1 MINSGLKKSTN
12 KYNLILGIDTSCDDT
27 SVGIVFKTKVL
38 ANAIS
43 SQIELHRKYG
53 GVVPGLAKRL
63 HAERIDFVIK
73 EAFNLA
79 SRNAKKLNLKEKITW
94 QDIDAIAVTY
104 GPGLA
109 VALEVGIAKAKEL
122 AQKYNKPLIAVD
134 HMEGH
139 LLSPLAANSK
149 GKAQVVLNK
158 KDFPILGLL
167 ISGGHTEL
175 VMMFDFGKYKIIGE
189 KLDDAVG
196 EAYDKV
202 ARMLGFGYP
211 GAPVLTEIAKK
222 GNPQKYQLPIPMAH
236 QENLNF
242 SYSGLKT
249 AVYYF
254 LKKLNDTG
262 VALNKRI
269 IQDLSASFEYS
280 AITELQLKLAA
291 ALKKY
296 HPKGVFVGGGVVA
309 SAKVRA
315 GLRKIVK
322 KFGAAL
328 YFPFHKKLYQDNAA
342 MIAIVGYFKAQR
354 REFAD
359 SSLDRDPRARL

>member
-175 VMMFDFGKYKIIGE
+175 VMMFDFGKYKIIS
-189 KLDDAVG
+189 KANLITIWRSIQV
-196 EAYDKV
+196 
-202 ARMLGFGYP
+202 
-211 GAPVLTEIAKK
+211 
-222 GNPQKYQLPIPMAH
+222 NP
-236 QENLNF
+236 
-242 SYSGLKT
+242 
-249 AVYYF
+249 
-254 LKKLNDTG
+254 
-262 VALNKRI
+262 
-269 IQDLSASFEYS
+269 
-280 AITELQLKLAA
+280 
-291 ALKKY
+291 
-296 HPKGVFVGGGVVA
+296 
-309 SAKVRA
+309 
-315 GLRKIVK
+315 
-322 KFGAAL
+322 
-328 YFPFHKKLYQDNAA
+328 
-342 MIAIVGYFKAQR
+342 
-354 REFAD
+354 
-359 SSLDRDPRARL
+359 

>member
-1 MINSGLKKSTN
+1 MTSSRLKKNVKNYS
-12 KYNLILGIDTSCDDT
+12 LILGIDTSCDDT
-27 SVGIVFKTKVL
+27 SVGIVYKTRVL

-63 HAERIDFVIK
+63 HTKRIDFVIE
-73 EAFNLA
+73 EAFKLA
-79 SRNAKKLNLKEKITW
+79 SRIAKKLNLKEKITW
-94 QDIDAIAVTY
+94 QEIDAIAVTY

-122 AQKYNKPLIAVD
+122 AQKYSKPLIAVD

-139 LLSPLAANSK
+139 LLSPLVANAK
-149 GKAQVVLNK
+149 GNAQIVLK
-158 KDFPILGLL
+158 RYDFPVLGLL

-175 VMMFDFGKYKIIGE
+175 VLMSDFGKYQIIGE

-211 GAPVLTEIAKK
+211 GAPVLTEMAKK
-222 GNPQKYQLPIPMAH
+222 GNPQKYKLPVPMAH
-236 QENLNF
+236 HENLDF

-254 LKKLNDTG
+254 LKKLNDRG
-262 VALNKRI
+262 VVLDKKI
-269 IQDLSASFEYS
+269 IRDLSA
-280 AITELQLKLAA
+280 
-291 ALKKY
+291 
-296 HPKGVFVGGGVVA
+296 
-309 SAKVRA
+309 
-315 GLRKIVK
+315 
-322 KFGAAL
+322 
-328 YFPFHKKLYQDNAA
+328 
-342 MIAIVGYFKAQR
+342 
-354 REFAD
+354 
-359 SSLDRDPRARL
+359 